1 MASFKETRNL
11 VLECY
16 VDGIIDE
23 DDFMLLYDIN
33 QSKNPEFPHENYE
46 LFKFDALDPVECAA
60 DFFVSKNKIFQGWLM
75 LWVSLRSLSASKG
88 VYVMVLKDCVC
99 FCDVL
104 LICGLFCNKKSRQN
118 FIRPS
123 LTTLTLLNMR

>member
-1 MASFKETRNL
+1 MVSFRETRNL

-46 LFKFDALDPVECAA
+46 LFNFDTLDPVECVA
-60 DFFVSKNKIFQGWLM
+60 DFRVEKPGAPNANFRKISVRKTIWDLEF
-75 LWVSLRSLSASKG
+75 SEH
-88 VYVMVLKDCVC
+88 
-99 FCDVL
+99 L
-104 LICGLFCNKKSRQN
+104 L
-118 FIRPS
+118 
-123 LTTLTLLNMR
+123 

>member
-46 LFKFDALDPVECAA
+46 LFNFDALDPVECVAN
-60 DFFVSKNKIFQGWLM
+60 FRVEIKNQGHPTSIFG
-75 LWVSLRSLSASKG
+75 K
-88 VYVMVLKDCVC
+88 Y
-99 FCDVL
+99 
-104 LICGLFCNKKSRQN
+104 LFGRL
-118 FIRPS
+118 FEI
-123 LTTLTLLNMR
+123 

>member
-46 LFKFDALDPVECAA
+46 LFNFDALDPVECL
-60 DFFVSKNKIFQGWLM
+60 QGWLM

-88 VYVMVLKDCVC
+88 VYVMVLKHCVC

-104 LICGLFCNKKSRQN
+104 LIPVASV
-118 FIRPS
+118 
-123 LTTLTLLNMR
+123 T

>member
-11 VLECY
+11 VLESY
-16 VDGIIDE
+16 VDGTIDE

-46 LFKFDALDPVECAA
+46 LFNFDALDPVECVA
-60 DFFVSKNKIFQGWLM
+60 DFRVEKQDIPRLADALGIPP
-75 LWVSLRSLSASKG
+75 SLSASRG
-88 VYVMVLKDCVC
+88 VYVMVLRDCVC

-104 LICGLFCNKKSRQN
+104 LIPAASV
-118 FIRPS
+118 I
-123 LTTLTLLNMR
+123 

>member
-33 QSKNPEFPHENYE
+33 V
-46 LFKFDALDPVECAA
+46 KFR
-60 DFFVSKNKIFQGWLM
+60 ILM
-75 LWVSLRSLSASKG
+75 FYNHDVIRLQQKPTIRST
-88 VYVMVLKDCVC
+88 C
-99 FCDVL
+99 FSGL
-104 LICGLFCNKKSRQN
+104 PTLITEHAWYCGMSN
-118 FIRPS
+118 
-123 LTTLTLLNMR
+123 T

>member
-33 QSKNPEFPHENYE
+33 QSK
-46 LFKFDALDPVECAA
+46 
-60 DFFVSKNKIFQGWLM
+60 
-75 LWVSLRSLSASKG
+75 
-88 VYVMVLKDCVC
+88 
-99 FCDVL
+99 
-104 LICGLFCNKKSRQN
+104 KSRISTRN
-118 FIRPS
+118 
-123 LTTLTLLNMR
+123 LELLNLHCWLKANKLSLNVAKTEFMVIGSHQKLLAESHNEINIKLCLLYTSPSPRD

>member
-11 VLECY
+11 VLESY
-16 VDGIIDE
+16 VDGTIDE

-46 LFKFDALDPVECAA
+46 LFNFDALDPVECVA
-60 DFFVSKNKIFQGWLM
+60 DFRVEKQDIPRFQ
-75 LWVSLRSLSASKG
+75 SSSASKG
-88 VYVMVLKDCVC
+88 VYLMVLWDCVC

-104 LICGLFCNKKSRQN
+104 LIPAASV
-118 FIRPS
+118 
-123 LTTLTLLNMR
+123 T

>member
-33 QSKNPEFPHENYE
+33 QSKNPEFPRENYE
-46 LFKFDALDPVECAA
+46 LFNFDALAPVECVA
-60 DFFVSKNKIFQGWLM
+60 DFRVEKPGALSINFRKISVRKTIWDLEF
-75 LWVSLRSLSASKG
+75 SEH
-88 VYVMVLKDCVC
+88 
-99 FCDVL
+99 L
-104 LICGLFCNKKSRQN
+104 L
-118 FIRPS
+118 
-123 LTTLTLLNMR
+123 